1 MPLDSPRGEKS
12 FPGQGKGSFD
22 VPVRIARDDL
32 ATNIW
37 LTVYFPPSFI
47 TSPSALLPVRQ
58 AAQQSQGIQTLL
70 EAEKEAAKIVS
81 KARTYRT
88 QKLKD
93 ARSEAAKDIED
104 LKAKKEK
111 EFQTFQKEHEGTQS
125 TAQSTAEKET
135 KTQIEEL
142 NAAFEKNRS
151 KVVDKL
157 LERITEVHAELHRN
171 AKKA

>member
-1 MPLDSPRGEKS
+1 M
-12 FPGQGKGSFD
+12 
-22 VPVRIARDDL
+22 
-32 ATNIW
+32 
-37 LTVYFPPSFI
+37 
-47 TSPSALLPVRQ
+47 

-93 ARSEAAKDIED
+93 ARSEASKDIED

-111 EFQTFQKEHEGTQS
+111 EFQAFQKEHEGTQS
-125 TAQSTAEKET
+125 TVQSTAEKET
-135 KTQIEEL
+135 KEQIEEL
-142 NAAFEKNRS
+142 DQAFAKNRAG
-151 KVVDKL
+151 VVDKL
-157 LERITEVHAELHRN
+157 LARITEVTAELHRN